1 MNSPSEFR
9 LWPKA
14 DKRMTEATIILQ
26 KNLLNASFEV
36 FDQTINIEAFLPN
49 GQIIYFIAGTA
60 NDRFDLQ
67 WHSTTN
73 DEEGIVIEGDCNKP
87 CFSNEDHLPLSVD
100 ASKLAR
106 WIRQSVLATIDQ
118 VFHDLRIKAI
128 S

>member
-1 MNSPSEFR
+1 MTSPSE
-9 LWPKA
+9 KT
-14 DKRMTEATIILQ
+14 MIEAANVLR
-26 KNLLNASFEV
+26 KNLFNASFEV

-73 DEEGIVIEGDCNKP
+73 GEDGIIVDGECNEP
-87 CFSNEDHLPLSVD
+87 FFCNEDHLPLSVD

-106 WIRQSVLATIDQ
+106 WIRQAVIATIDQ